1 MSRQGSL
8 GRRKVGV
15 AVARHAWRLPVVLAV
30 LLPLVIFVA
39 SRPVY
44 SSTRHHREAAAD
56 ATRRTVPTSTTT
68 TVTTGQPSTDQKASS
83 ATQSSDARAAT
94 PAPAAAAAPTTT
106 TTPSPTTTT
115 TTPPSTS
122 GQFGMSA
129 PALLGET
136 PAQVSAAMTAM
147 SGIGLRWV
155 RVDAD
160 WNYIQPTSASSFD
173 WSATDEVVA
182 AANAAH
188 MNVDL
193 LIDDS
198 PAWANGSNSGGTF
211 TQPSSAAAFATFA
224 GQVAARYGPL
234 GVHAY
239 EIWNEE
245 NTQAFWLPTPDP
257 SFYTS
262 MLKDSYAAIKAA
274 EPDSTVISGGLSP
287 ATTDGTDY
295 APIDYLSDM
304 YAAGAAG
311 SFDALGF
318 HAYSYPAL
326 PDTPESWSGW
336 SQMDQTSPSI
346 RSVMEANGDGLKQI
360 WITEVGAPSDGP
372 DGVGTAAQALEIAQV
387 VESAKASPW
396 IGETFFYTYQD
407 SASNPDYF
415 GLLNADG
422 SQKPAWAALASA
434 LG

>member
-1 MSRQGSL
+1 M
-8 GRRKVGV
+8 
-15 AVARHAWRLPVVLAV
+15 VLAV
-30 LLPLVIFVA
+30 LVPLVVFLA
-39 SRPVY
+39 SEPVY
-44 SSTRHHREAAAD
+44 SSTGRHRGTPANT
-56 ATRRTVPTSTTT
+56 TRQAVTTT
-68 TVTTGQPSTDQKASS
+68 TTTAVKTGEPTSVGTTSSTSE
-83 ATQSSDARAAT
+83 TSDPHVQA
-94 PAPAAAAAPTTT
+94 PAPAAAAPAPAAAPTTT
-106 TTPSPTTTT
+106 TTTTA
-115 TTPPSTS
+115 PPSDS
-122 GQFGMSA
+122 AQFGMSA
-129 PALLGET
+129 PELLGDT
-136 PAQVSAAMTAM
+136 AAQVTAAVNAM
-147 SGIGLRWV
+147 ASIGLKWV

-160 WNYIQPTSASSFD
+160 WDYIQPTSASSFD
-173 WSATDEVVA
+173 WSATDQVVLA
-182 AANAAH
+182 ADAAH

-193 LIDDS
+193 LIDAS
-198 PAWANGSNSGGTF
+198 PAWANSSDSGGTF
-211 TQPSSAAAFATFA
+211 TEPASATAFATFA
-224 GQVAARYGPL
+224 GEVAARYGPL

-295 APIDYLSDM
+295 SPIDFLTDM

-346 RSVMEANGDGLKQI
+346 RSVMAANGDGLKQV

-372 DGVGTAAQALEIAQV
+372 DGVGTAAQAEEITQV

-407 SASNPDYF
+407 SATDPDYF

-422 SQKPAWAALASA
+422 SQKPAWAALAAA